1 MGWLKNFGNWVGD
14 KMVDIGIALDFDP
27 LIDLGINIQNACI
40 EKVASSG
47 SYDQTSS
54 SAASVDAMNETLVSF
69 SKKYMQ
75 EAEKT
80 ENQCIKIV
88 ESCYDDLIKKMDTEP
103 DFTYNNANLRIL
115 KREREKVG
123 NSISGSV
130 KEPLARRMSLDDAE
144 CLEILKMDAGK
155 EKGEAMSAF
164 ITKVIREALNNLA
177 RKVSISMKEQYDL
190 LEDYF
195 KSIIDERERNVRNLK
210 EQFDK
215 MCMNYNSE
223 AEVKE
228 SGLVDSRIS
237 LDTIYEVEKI
247 LIP

>member
-1 MGWLKNFGNWVGD
+1 MGWFRDLGSWIGD
-14 KMVDIGIALDFDP
+14 KIWDAGIALDFDP
-27 LIDLGINIQNACI
+27 LIDLGMNIRNVCV

-54 SAASVDAMNETLVSF
+54 SVASVDMLNETLVSF

-75 EAEKT
+75 EAEEI
-80 ENQCIKIV
+80 ENQCIKKV
-88 ESCYDDLIKKMDTEP
+88 ENCYDNLIKKMDAES
-103 DFTYNNANLRIL
+103 DFSYNSANLRIL
-115 KREREKVG
+115 KREREKVR

-144 CLEILKMDAGK
+144 CLEILKMGAGK

-177 RKVSISMKEQYDL
+177 HKVRISMKEQYDL

-195 KSIIDERERNVRNLK
+195 KSMIDERERNFRSLK

-228 SGLVDSRIS
+228 SVLVDSWIS
-237 LDTIYEVEKI
+237 LDTINEVEKI